1 MAERIVV
8 AMSGGVDSSV
18 AAARLVDQ
26 GFEVIGVT
34 LHLWDQPQGSAR
46 GRCCAP
52 EDVHDARRV
61 ADRLGIPHYSLDR
74 RSEFLERVVLPFA
87 RAYARGQTPSPC
99 TVCNQLVKMPLLAR
113 MAELMG
119 AGKIATG
126 HFARVVAHD
135 GGWRIA
141 RGRDRHKDQSY
152 YLYALGAAV
161 LERLVLVLGDDT
173 KECVRAEALRR
184 GLAGAGK
191 GESQDLC
198 FVPSGSYHEVVERFA
213 ASDLRPGLVIDS
225 QGQALA
231 RHGGVHRFT
240 VGQRKGLRVGAG
252 PARFVTAIDADRAAV
267 MVGPQESLLVRRL
280 CIARPTIA
288 HAVRLPARATV
299 QIRYRHEGEPA
310 WLRGCEQALVVEFDA
325 PVRAAT
331 VGQVAVAYDGDQVLA
346 GGEITAVG
354 PEGCAEA
361 HLVG

>member
-1 MAERIVV
+1 MAERVVV

-74 RSEFLERVVLPFA
+74 RSEFLERVVQPFA
-87 RAYARGQTPSPC
+87 RDYARGRTPSPC
-99 TVCNQLVKMPLLAR
+99 TVCNQTVKLPVLLRIADL
-113 MAELMG
+113 AG
-119 AGKIATG
+119 AKKVATG
-126 HFARVVAHD
+126 HYGRVVQRE
-135 GGWRIA
+135 GSWRVA

-152 YLYALGAAV
+152 YLYALGPEV
-161 LERLVLVLGDDT
+161 LERLDLVLGDST
-173 KECVRAEALRR
+173 KEQVRAEALAR

-198 FVPSGSYHEVVERFA
+198 FVSSGGYHDVVERYA
-213 ASDLRPGLVIDS
+213 GALLRPGFVVDS
-225 QGQALA
+225 DGEPLA
-231 RHGGVHRFT
+231 AHEGVHRFT
-240 VGQRKGLRVGAG
+240 VGQRKGLGVGAG
-252 PARFVTAIDADRAAV
+252 PARFVTAIDAGRAAV
-267 MVGPQESLLVRRL
+267 VVGPEAALLTRRL
-280 CIARPTIA
+280 HIGHPTIA
-288 HAVRLPARATV
+288 QGARLPARAVV

-310 WLRGCEQALVVEFDA
+310 QIRREGEALIVEFDA

-331 VGQVAVAYDGDQVLA
+331 VGQVAVAYDGECVLA
-346 GGEITAVG
+346 GGEITAVEPG
-354 PEGCAEA
+354 GCA
-361 HLVG
+361 